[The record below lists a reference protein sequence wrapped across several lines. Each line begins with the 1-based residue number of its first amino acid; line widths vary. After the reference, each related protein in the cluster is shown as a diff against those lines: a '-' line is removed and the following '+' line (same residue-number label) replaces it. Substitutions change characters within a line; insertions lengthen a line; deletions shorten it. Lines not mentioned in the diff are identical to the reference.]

1 MLSPGDVIER
11 YEVERELGG
20 GGMARVY
27 KVHHVALGSVHALKV
42 LDPELVVNAEIRA
55 RFLDEGRIQARL
67 KHPNILGITDVVAA
81 PGVAGLVMDYLEG
94 ESLDKYLARVQQP
107 PEPQEVRDIFLQ
119 VLAAVGF
126 AHEQG
131 VIHRDLKPSN
141 VFLEQSHGRRVVRIL
156 DFGIAKVTN
165 AEGRPTTRTG
175 VRMGTPQYM
184 SPEQIRGAR
193 DVTVRSDIFS
203 LGVTL
208 YELATGHVCFQGESD
223 FNIMEKVVRAEYVP
237 PEVAH
242 PGLER
247 RLLASIRRAMDLDP
261 ERRFASCQEFA
272 AALVAEAPV
281 EQAEPP
287 VQEAPPAP
295 RVATPV
301 PVPAPRVA
309 TPAPVPEAS
318 GSSLFHVAKSP
329 QIPKPATRQSEPEVS
344 SALVEAMRRAPRPPG
359 WQPPP
364 GPVRTPAA
372 PAKVVP
378 LAPAAPAREPEPVAR
393 AVEAPRAPAAP
404 VREPE
409 PEPAAPVVVAP
420 PAAPLRELEL
430 KPESEP
436 EPLEVARQAP
446 AAPVREPEP
455 EPIPQPAARV
465 MDRQAP
471 VLETRLAEP
480 APLAPI
486 EKSAPAPAR
495 ERQVPAKS
503 APQSGQADAQ
513 ARPSRKAWLF
523 ALLLALA
530 GVGVMLGLGLQGMR
544 AGPTTPPSQP
554 APKQQPEQP
563 APMQPAPKQ
572 KEKEAGAS
580 VPRPGGAP
588 VTPPP
593 RTERAGARD
602 ESLVIEVRPA
612 RRTTLELTDPKG
624 RQRKV
629 SSPYT
634 DPKPTPG
641 VWHVMARA
649 PGYEAERWTVEVTPG
664 KPARL
669 RERLTS
675 LAGADSP

>member
-1 MLSPGDVIER
+1 MLSPGDVVER

-94 ESLDKYLARVQQP
+94 ESLDKYLARAQQP
-107 PEPQEVRDIFLQ
+107 PAPDEVRDIFLH
-119 VLAAVGF
+119 VLAGVGF
-126 AHEQG
+126 AHAQG

-141 VFLEQSHGRRVVRIL
+141 IFLEQSHGRRVVRIL
-156 DFGIAKVTN
+156 DFGIAKVAN
-165 AEGRPTTRTG
+165 SEGRPTTRTG

-223 FNIMEKVVRAEYVP
+223 FNIMEKVVRAEYVL

-247 RLLASIRRAMDLDP
+247 RLLASIHRAMDLDP

-287 VQEAPPAP
+287 VQSAPPVP
-295 RVATPV
+295 RE
-301 PVPAPRVA
+301 A
-309 TPAPVPEAS
+309 TPAPVSMSREATPTQVPAAP
-318 GSSLFHVAKSP
+318 GASLFQVAKSP
-329 QIPKPATRQSEPEVS
+329 QISEPRAPSVPVAALQQPEPVRVS
-344 SALVEAMRRAPRPPG
+344 SALVEAMRRAPRTEG
-359 WQPPP
+359 WRPEPV
-364 GPVRTPAA
+364 PVRTPAA
-372 PAKVVP
+372 PVAAAP
-378 LAPAAPAREPEPVAR
+378 LTPAAPIFTQP
-393 AVEAPRAPAAP
+393 
-404 VREPE
+404 EPE
-409 PEPAAPVVVAP
+409 PEPEPVAPVVVAP
-420 PAAPLRELEL
+420 PAVPVRELEQ
-430 KPESEP
+430 EP
-436 EPLEVARQAP
+436 EPEPVVVARQAP

-455 EPIPQPAARV
+455 EPIQQPAARV
-465 MDRQAP
+465 VEARQAP
-471 VLETRLAEP
+471 ALATQLPEP
-480 APLAPI
+480 APPAPI

-495 ERQVPAKS
+495 ARSVPAKP
-503 APQSGQADAQ
+503 APQPGQADAQ
-513 ARPSRKAWLF
+513 PRSARRAWLLALLF
-523 ALLLALA
+523 ALA
-530 GVGVMLGLGLQGMR
+530 GMAVMLGLGLR
-544 AGPTTPPSQP
+544 AGHTEPPSQP

-563 APMQPAPKQ
+563 APEPPAPKQ
-572 KEKEAGAS
+572 KEAAAP
-580 VPRPGGAP
+580 VPRPGDSP
-588 VTPPP
+588 VAQPT
-593 RTERAGARD
+593 RAERSVARD

-629 SSPYT
+629 PSPYT

-664 KPARL
+664 KPTRL
-669 RERLTS
+669 RERLT
-675 LAGADSP
+675 LRVGADSP

>member
-1 MLSPGDVIER
+1 
-11 YEVERELGG
+11 
-20 GGMARVY
+20 
-27 KVHHVALGSVHALKV
+27 VALGSVHALKV
-42 LDPELVVNAEIRA
+42 LDPELVVNPEIRA

-107 PEPQEVRDIFLQ
+107 PEPGEVRDIFRQ

-126 AHEQG
+126 AHAQG

-141 VFLEQSHGRRVVRIL
+141 IFLEESHGRRVVRIL

-247 RLLASIRRAMDLDP
+247 RLLASIHRAMDLDP

-272 AALVAEAPV
+272 DALVAQAPV
-281 EQAEPP
+281 EQSEPP

-295 RVATPV
+295 RVVTPAQV
-301 PVPAPRVA
+301 PVPRAA
-309 TPAPVPEAS
+309 TPAQVPEAP

-329 QIPKPATRQSEPEVS
+329 PVPKPQAPSTSVAASPQPEPVQVS
-344 SALVEAMRRAPRPPG
+344 SALVEAMRRAPRKESWKPEPV
-359 WQPPP
+359 
-364 GPVRTPAA
+364 PVRTPAA
-372 PAKVVP
+372 PVTAVR
-378 LAPAAPAREPEPVAR
+378 ATPAAPVKRPEPEPVAR
-393 AVEAPRAPAAP
+393 VVEAPRAPAAP
-404 VREPE
+404 LREPE
-409 PEPAAPVVVAP
+409 PEPEPEPVAPVVVAP
-420 PAAPLRELEL
+420 PAAPSR
-430 KPESEP
+430 ESEP
-436 EPLEVARQAP
+436 EPEPVVVARQAP

-455 EPIPQPAARV
+455 EPLAPPAARV
-465 MDRQAP
+465 VEARQAP
-471 VLETRLAEP
+471 VLVTQLAEP
-480 APLAPI
+480 APPAPI

-495 ERQVPAKS
+495 ARAVPAKP
-503 APQSGQADAQ
+503 APPSGQANAQ
-513 ARPSRKAWLF
+513 PHLVRRAWFWALLF
-523 ALLLALA
+523 ALA
-530 GVGVMLGLGLQGMR
+530 GAGVMLGLGFQAVQ
-544 AGPTTPPSQP
+544 AGHTAPPSQP
-554 APKQQPEQP
+554 APKQPES
-563 APMQPAPKQ
+563 PAPKQ
-572 KEKEAGAS
+572 KEAAAP
-580 VPRPGGAP
+580 VPRPGDSP
-588 VTPPP
+588 VTQPP
-593 RTERAGARD
+593 RAEARNA
-602 ESLVIEVRPA
+602 SLVVDVRPA

-624 RQRKV
+624 RQRTV
-629 SSPYT
+629 PSPYT
-634 DPKPTPG
+634 EPKPTPG

-669 RERLTS
+669 REKLT
-675 LAGADSP
+675 LRAGADTP